1 MHHHEQRLIVRQPA
15 RHPDLQALVRVVPVP
30 DIDVAHLGRGTV
42 YRHASGIISR
52 SIDLV
57 ELVRQAIS
65 LECA

>member
-1 MHHHEQRLIVRQPA
+1 
-15 RHPDLQALVRVVPVP
+15 
-30 DIDVAHLGRGTV
+30 V